1 MPRISVDPSGRK
13 GQHDLPGGRAQV
25 IQYDHRPGVWFH
37 RQSLPAHRKSLTR
50 ALNEL
55 DLQNVL
61 REAEELY
68 LTLIREIDP
77 EGMPVLT
84 SSQIKDLL
92 KQWNRINEER
102 Q

>member
-1 MPRISVDPSGRK
+1 V
-13 GQHDLPGGRAQV
+13 LP
-25 IQYDHRPGVWFH
+25 
-37 RQSLPAHRKSLTR
+37 
-50 ALNEL
+50 
-55 DLQNVL
+55 
-61 REAEELY
+61 EAEELY

-84 SSQIKDLL
+84 NSQIKDLL